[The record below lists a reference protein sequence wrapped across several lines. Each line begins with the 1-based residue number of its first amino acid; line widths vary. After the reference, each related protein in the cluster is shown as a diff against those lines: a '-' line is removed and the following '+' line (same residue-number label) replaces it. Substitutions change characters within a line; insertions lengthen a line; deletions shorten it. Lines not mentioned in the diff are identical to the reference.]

1 METYTKEQFDR
12 VGLQDSKQQEM
23 LLGSTTPFLK
33 DAWRRFTKNKG
44 ALVGL
49 IAIIIIFVFAVFGP
63 YINQFAYNVL
73 DKIHV
78 NLPPRIQF
86 LEKLGIF
93 NGSEGSYNPYI
104 EKGFT
109 NSYYWFGTDVLG
121 RDLWDR
127 VWMGTRISFYIAMV
141 AVMIDMVIGI
151 GYGMVSGFFGGK
163 IDTVMQRIVE
173 ILSGIPNLVV
183 VTLFVLVLKPGIV
196 SIILALMITGWI
208 SMSRVVRAQVIKMKE
223 HEFVLA
229 AKTLG
234 ASSFILLFK
243 ELLPN
248 IIGQI
253 IVMTMFSIPNAIFY
267 ESFLAFVGLGL
278 QPPLASLG
286 VLIADGYRSMITHPH
301 LVIFPVVVL
310 STLMLSFNLIADG
323 LRDAFDPK
331 MKGF

>member
-1 METYTKEQFDR
+1 MDEFKKEQFEPVSLR
-12 VGLQDSKQQEM
+12 ESKQQEM
-23 LLGSTTPFLK
+23 LVGASTPFLK
-33 DAWRRFTKNKG
+33 DAWNRFTKNKG
-44 ALVGL
+44 ALIGL
-49 IAIIIIFVFAVFGP
+49 IAITIILFFALFGP
-63 YINQFAYNVL
+63 YLNNVAYNVL

-78 NLPPRIQF
+78 NLPPRIPF

-109 NSYYWFGTDVLG
+109 KDYFWFGTDVLG

-127 VWMGTRISFYIAMV
+127 VWMGTRISFYIALV
-141 AVMIDMVIGI
+141 AVGIDMLIGI
-151 GYGMVSGFFGGK
+151 GYGMISGFFGGK
-163 IDTVMQRIVE
+163 IDSVMQRIVE
-173 ILSGIPNLVV
+173 VLSGIPNLVV
-183 VTLFVLVLKPGIV
+183 VTLFVLVLKPGLV

-208 SMSRVVRAQVIKMKE
+208 SMSRVVRSQVLKMKE
-223 HEFVLA
+223 HEFILA

-234 ASSFILLFK
+234 ASSFIILFK

-286 VLIADGYRSMITHPH
+286 VLISDGYRAMITHPH
-301 LVIFPVVVL
+301 LVIFPTLVL
-310 STLMLSFNLIADG
+310 SVLMLSFNLIADG

>member
-1 METYTKEQFDR
+1 MDDRKERFSR
-12 VGLQDSKQQEM
+12 VQLRDSKQQEM
-23 LLGSTTPFLK
+23 LVGSTTPFLK

-49 IAIIIIFVFAVFGP
+49 VAIAVIFLFALIGP
-63 YINQFAYNVL
+63 YINEHAYNVL
-73 DKIHV
+73 DKIHI
-78 NLPPRIQF
+78 NLPPRIPF

-93 NGSEGSYNPYI
+93 DGSEGKYNPYI

-109 NSYYWFGTDVLG
+109 NDYFWFGNDVLG
-121 RDLWDR
+121 LELWDR
-127 VWMGTRISFYIAMV
+127 VLLGKRISFYIAMV
-141 AVMIDMVIGI
+141 AVGIDMVIGI

-163 IDTVMQRIVE
+163 VDMVMQRIVE

-183 VTLFVLVLKPGIV
+183 VTLFVLVLKPGMG

-208 SMSRVVRAQVIKMKE
+208 SMSRVVRSQVLKMKE
-223 HEFVLA
+223 HEFILA

-234 ASSFILLFK
+234 ASSFVILFK

-267 ESFLAFVGLGL
+267 ESFLAFIGLGL

-286 VLIADGYRSMITHPH
+286 VLIADGYRAMITHPH
-301 LVIFPVVVL
+301 LVIFPTVVL
-310 STLMLSFNLIADG
+310 SVLMLSFNLIADG